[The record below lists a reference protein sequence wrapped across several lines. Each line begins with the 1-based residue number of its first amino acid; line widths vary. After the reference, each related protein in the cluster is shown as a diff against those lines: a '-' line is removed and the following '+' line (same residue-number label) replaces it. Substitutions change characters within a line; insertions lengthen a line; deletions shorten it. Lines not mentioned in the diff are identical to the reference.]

1 MGIELD
7 PGEGYDLVLAPGATD
22 HIGEIQAWSLDGA
35 PAKRWT
41 KTFKSQN
48 WGPLLVTGG
57 NVLFGGGTNDRFF
70 RAFDATTGALLWQQ
84 RTSSGVIGVPTT
96 YEVDGV
102 QYVAVL
108 SGWGVD
114 AEREQ
119 AAAEHADR
127 RRPSACRRAACSG
140 CSRCESSRSARR
152 AGERARLSRR
162 GGTCGDSSRAR
173 FWPQRAGSRRESGRA
188 IGASC

>member
-1 MGIELD
+1 M
-7 PGEGYDLVLAPGATD
+7 DLVLAPGAAD
-22 HIGEIQAWSLDGA
+22 HIGEIQAWSVDGT
-35 PAKRWT
+35 PALQWKQ
-41 KTFKSQN
+41 TFKSQN

-57 NVLFGGGTNDRFF
+57 NVLFGGGTNDRYF
-70 RAFDATTGALLWQQ
+70 RAFDATSGKLLWQQ

-119 AAAEHADR
+119 QLLNTKIEK
-127 RRPSACRRAACSG
+127 PVTVPQ
-140 CSRCESSRSARR
+140 
-152 AGERARLSRR
+152 
-162 GGTCGDSSRAR
+162 GGVLWVFAL
-173 FWPQRAGSRRESGRA
+173 AK
-188 IGASC
+188 